1 MVDTAMLTKSSSAMP
16 ASFLFPLK
24 VQTQSKLSSFI
35 EWYENFHTTTNP
47 ETGRKRKGNV
57 KKFFLEELEILLTTG
72 KASTGLSKV
81 IEEFNKVSLLS
92 PEIKKAKEKLSDA
105 DFAKLVE
112 LMEKAK
118 SGN

>member
-1 MVDTAMLTKSSSAMP
+1 MP

-24 VQTQSKLSSFI
+24 VQTQSKLSDFI

-47 ETGRKRKGNV
+47 DTGRKRKGNV

-72 KASTGLSKV
+72 KVSPGLGKV
-81 IEEFNKVSLLS
+81 VDEFKQASLLS
-92 PEIKKAKEKLSDA
+92 PEIQKAKQNLSES
-105 DFAKLVE
+105 DFLKFVE

-118 SGN
+118 VGA